1 MSRLIIWLH
10 GVLPAPMPPR
20 PCATARALTAY
31 TRLCV
36 CGLVGLGD
44 TGAGWEHLKSELS
57 ISGVNYLHPD
67 APTNPVSCNGGF
79 KMTSWMD
86 LDDIP
91 VTLQLPDDEAGLKAS
106 SKIIHDL
113 IDQAVAQGTPSTS
126 IIVGGFSQGGAMALL
141 AGYSYH
147 QPLAGV
153 VCFSGWPALKESL
166 VERVKGSANSAT
178 PAFIG
183 HGTADGLGRPMSPG
197 LDWTGLDWTGLHYYT
212 GLHWTGR

>member
-1 MSRLIIWLH
+1 LC
-10 GVLPAPMPPR
+10 V
-20 PCATARALTAY
+20 
-31 TRLCV
+31 CV

-44 TGAGWEHLKSELS
+44 TGAGWEHLKSELG

-91 VTLQLPDDEAGLKAS
+91 VTLQLRDDEAGLKAS

-113 IDQAVAQGTPSTS
+113 IDKAVAQGTPSTS

-166 VERVKGSANSAT
+166 VERVKGSANAAT

-183 HGTADGLGRPMSPG
+183 HGTADGVVLPECGARASELLKEVGVPVTFNTYERMAHSSCGPQMAE
-197 LDWTGLDWTGLHYYT
+197 LKDWVQGVFKM
-212 GLHWTGR
+212 